1 MIGDFY
7 VVPVLFST
15 VDTVDEGLIGPFRQ
29 SPPTMVAPV
38 TVTNDGFSSPEN
50 GPDNEA
56 GHEVGPDVEGQGSS

>member
-15 VDTVDEGLIGPFRQ
+15 VDTVNEGLIGPFRQ
-29 SPPTMVAPV
+29 SLLTMVALV

-50 GPDNEA
+50 GSDNET
-56 GHEVGPDVEGQGSS
+56 GHKVRPDVEGQGSG